1 MSWGITPDPENTGF
15 SCDGMGSPRD
25 APGKCWTAERLWVGF
40 RAPPSD
46 LWPPLMLDPQRVCES
61 Q

>member
-25 APGKCWTAERLWVGF
+25 APGKCWTVERLWVGF
-40 RAPPSD
+40 RAPLSD
-46 LWPPLMLDPQRVCES
+46 LWPPLMLDP
-61 Q
+61 